1 MALVTGV
8 SRRAGIGWAVADRL
22 TRLGATVTTT
32 GWRGHD
38 EEMVWGADPA
48 TAPAPPFDHG
58 EHDLEDPAVPADLVD
73 DVVARHGAL
82 DVLVA
87 VHARSSTQGLGAVT
101 ATELDRC
108 WAVNVRSVVL
118 LAQRFAEVHDP
129 ARPGGRM
136 VWFTSGQHVAPM
148 GGEIAYAATKG
159 ALHQLTRSLADV
171 LVGRGIVANCINPGP
186 VDTGWADAGTRATV
200 ATCSRRDDG
209 PRPTRS
215 RAWSSCWSATRVR
228 RSSARWST
236 PRRASAADLRMRWA
250 RGSGHDPARRWRRS
264 SSVVPRWSAPV
275 ASASMAPAA
284 TSNGV
289 LDDQRVTM
297 QHLDPTHAHCF
308 AVQVDPRT
316 CRRAQLENRCRGD
329 IRVECH
335 SYVSPR
341 AGPVANM
348 DSLHQLI
355 HGRHGVVGPGVPAP
369 CRKSSGDQRR
379 GSGERLE
386 VHETAKRS

>member
-1 MALVTGV
+1 MDRSSDDGPLDGRVALVTGV

-22 TRLGATVTTT
+22 TRLGATVTST

-48 TAPAPPFDHG
+48 SAPAPPFDHG
-58 EHDLEDPAVPADLVD
+58 EHDLEDPAGPADLVD

-82 DVLVA
+82 DILVA
-87 VHARSSTQGLGAVT
+87 VHARSSTQGLDAVT

-200 ATCSRRDDG
+200 AAMFPAGRWTTPDEVAGVVELLVRDEGAPIVGQVVDAEAG
-209 PRPTRS
+209 FR
-215 RAWSSCWSATRVR
+215 
-228 RSSARWST
+228 
-236 PRRASAADLRMRWA
+236 RWA
-250 RGSGHDPARRWRRS
+250 
-264 SSVVPRWSAPV
+264 
-275 ASASMAPAA
+275 
-284 TSNGV
+284 
-289 LDDQRVTM
+289 
-297 QHLDPTHAHCF
+297 
-308 AVQVDPRT
+308 AVD
-316 CRRAQLENRCRGD
+316 G
-329 IRVECH
+329 
-335 SYVSPR
+335 
-341 AGPVANM
+341 
-348 DSLHQLI
+348 
-355 HGRHGVVGPGVPAP
+355 
-369 CRKSSGDQRR
+369 
-379 GSGERLE
+379 
-386 VHETAKRS
+386 